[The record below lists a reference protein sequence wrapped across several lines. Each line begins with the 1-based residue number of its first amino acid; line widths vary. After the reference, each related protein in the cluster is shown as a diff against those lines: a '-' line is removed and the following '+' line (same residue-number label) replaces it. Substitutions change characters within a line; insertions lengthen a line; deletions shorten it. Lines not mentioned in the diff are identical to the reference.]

1 MMSFI
6 GSLEENSV
14 FMFHACAHNPTGCDL
29 NPDQWRQVSCLLKEK
44 KAVIL
49 LDSAYQVRFLNSI
62 SRFLF
67 SFWFLDSFLCS
78 SSCFAIPS
86 PFPQG
91 FASGDPEK
99 DAFAIRTLVKDGHQI
114 MLCQSYAKNFGLYGE
129 RVGLFSVVTESK
141 EEADRVLS
149 QLKIIVRPMYSSPPI
164 HGARIVAEILSDP
177 SLKSQWLKE
186 CKTMADRIQEMR
198 VLLRSKLEEG
208 QQGKKNLSRSYS
220 WNHVTDQIG
229 MFCYTGLTKEQ
240 VSLPLLT
247 SLMCDFCC
255 LPSCFSSFLV
265 CVCRLQD

>member
-1 MMSFI
+1 LFLIISDCSSVRFHCSFSI
-6 GSLEENSV
+6 CVLSAACFLGV
-14 FMFHACAHNPTGCDL
+14 FLFTFPLT
-29 NPDQWRQVSCLLKEK
+29 
-44 KAVIL
+44 IL
-49 LDSAYQVRFLNSI
+49 LRK
-62 SRFLF
+62 
-67 SFWFLDSFLCS
+67 
-78 SSCFAIPS
+78 
-86 PFPQG
+86 G

-177 SLKSQWLKE
+177 SLKAQWLQE

-208 QQGKKNLSRSYS
+208 QEREKKNSLSRTYS

-240 VSLPLLT
+240 VLLSL
-247 SLMCDFCC
+247 FG
-255 LPSCFSSFLV
+255 
-265 CVCRLQD
+265 